1 MPLITLMCGIIV
13 LSRVTRPQN
22 LDRCLDSNS
31 HKLSNSI
38 CLLLSRHSD
47 GPHKLSNSGSCLA
60 LSKISIFIFLPEIPL
75 ENPSDEVKLSPSQL
89 KIPFSLETAK
99 WVKASIKHVP
109 PNYLAM
115 LILIAELT
123 GHEPDKIADRYKAL
137 AFECARVYYGLG
149 ELD

>member
-1 MPLITLMCGIIV
+1 
-13 LSRVTRPQN
+13 
-22 LDRCLDSNS
+22 
-31 HKLSNSI
+31 
-38 CLLLSRHSD
+38 
-47 GPHKLSNSGSCLA
+47 
-60 LSKISIFIFLPEIPL
+60 L